1 MDTPDIKRRNYGRGH
16 GYTLDGQKVP
26 GVTTIISD
34 GLPKPALMGWAAK
47 TIAEYVADRLDQ
59 ADGHVLADQLV
70 DDLGEL
76 ARVKGKPWPDKLS
89 RTKVAELLKGIHY
102 EDRDQA
108 AKRGTQVHALAERL
122 AATGYI
128 VIPHLAAR
136 MIRGRAELAEIVA
149 RLEAV
154 GITGIFVPGGDATPG
169 ADNYDSAYALL
180 CDLATMPHPFTQIGV
195 AGYPESHPS
204 IVDDVLVQA
213 MWDAHRLEHDVRR
226 RPRQYLAAE
235 GAPPWRHPTGPHWVT
250 GASRAHE
257 ALVDGDHNW
266 RRRIHAIPHQ
276 AKGCLRTD
284 CRTWL
289 QPGEVSA
296 AARPPGK

>member
-122 AATGYI
+122 ARGEEVDVPEPLTGHVDAY
-128 VIPHLAAR
+128 LAF
-136 MIRGRAELAEIVA
+136 LADWQP
-149 RLEAV
+149 
-154 GITGIFVPGGDATPG
+154 T
-169 ADNYDSAYALL
+169 
-180 CDLATMPHPFTQIGV
+180 
-195 AGYPESHPS
+195 
-204 IVDDVLVQA
+204 
-213 MWDAHRLEHDVRR
+213 DAHLEVTVASVKHRYSGTLDMIATLLSGGLSVAEVSEEMDDEYNVSQVFVAIEVDRLIDKGTRDEK
-226 RPRQYLAAE
+226 L
-235 GAPPWRHPTGPHWVT
+235 
-250 GASRAHE
+250 
-257 ALVDGDHNW
+257 
-266 RRRIHAIPHQ
+266 RRICDYVLTAERSDPSQAIRLPGHEFPQ
-276 AKGCLRTD
+276 MKAQNKEKGIPVDERVWQTIRAL
-284 CRTWL
+284 
-289 QPGEVSA
+289 
-296 AARPPGK
+296 